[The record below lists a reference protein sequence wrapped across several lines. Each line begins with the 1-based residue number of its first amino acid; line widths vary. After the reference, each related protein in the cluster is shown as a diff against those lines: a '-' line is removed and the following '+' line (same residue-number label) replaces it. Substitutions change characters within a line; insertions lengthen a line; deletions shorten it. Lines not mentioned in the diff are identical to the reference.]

1 MKTTLTDRYV
11 YAVTRRLPQEQ
22 REDVGRELRASIEDM
37 VDGHGAEVSAVAA
50 ERAALTDLGDPA
62 RLAADYANGPH
73 ALIGPALYF
82 DYLRLLKLLLTVIP
96 LVAGAFALA
105 ADLIEG
111 AGSVVGVVL
120 SAGFAAGF
128 AAIQVCF
135 WTTLGFVIAERQ
147 SGGEPVRIAGPWSP
161 DRLDE
166 VPDRQIGLGETLWG
180 AGMLVV
186 LISLVPFERYN
197 PSITS
202 REGIDVPT
210 FLPSFWNGWAYYAVA
225 VFTAMLLLEV
235 VKYRAG
241 RWNLRLASANLGL
254 NVAFGVP
261 GVWLLLT
268 DRLVNPAAQ
277 RALQEWLGWSREPIN
292 LTAVAVVV
300 VLLLVWD
307 TADGF
312 LKSRR

>member
-1 MKTTLTDRYV
+1 MTTLTDRYV

-37 VDGHGAEVSAVAA
+37 VDGSESDLNAAEA
-50 ERAALTDLGDPA
+50 ERAALTGLGDPA

-96 LVAGAFALA
+96 LVAGAVALA
-105 ADLIEG
+105 AELIEG
-111 AGSVVGVVL
+111 VESVVGLAFPAV
-120 SAGFAAGF
+120 AAAGF

-147 SGGEPVRIAGPWSP
+147 SGGETARIGGPWTP

-186 LISLVPFERYN
+186 LISLLPFERYN
-197 PSITS
+197 PAITT
-202 REGIDVPT
+202 RAGAEVPT
-210 FLPSFWNGWAYYAVA
+210 FLPSFWHGWVWYFLA
-225 VFTAMLLLEV
+225 VFVAMLLLEV
-235 VKYRAG
+235 AKYRAG
-241 RWNLRLASANLGL
+241 RWNLPMALANLGL
-254 NVAFGVP
+254 NAVFGVP
-261 GVWLLLT
+261 AVWLLLT

-277 RALQEWLGWSREPIN
+277 QALQEWLGWSREPIN
-292 LTAVAVVV
+292 LTAVSVVV
-300 VLLLVWD
+300 VLVLAWD
-307 TADGF
+307 TVEGL

>member
-37 VDGHGAEVSAVAA
+37 VDGRGAEVGAAEA

-82 DYLRLLKLLLTVIP
+82 DYLRLLKLLLTIIP
-96 LVAGAFALA
+96 LVAGALALA
-105 ADLIEG
+105 AELIDGVE
-111 AGSVVGVVL
+111 SVVGL
-120 SAGFAAGF
+120 AFSAASAAGF
-128 AAIQVCF
+128 AAVQVCF
-135 WTTLGFVIAERQ
+135 WTTIGFVIAERQ
-147 SGGEPVRIAGPWSP
+147 SGDEPVRIGGSWSP
-161 DRLDE
+161 DRLAE
-166 VPDRQIGLGETLWG
+166 LPDRQISLAETLGG
-180 AGMLVV
+180 AGALVIA
-186 LISLVPFERYN
+186 ISLLPFQRYN
-197 PSITS
+197 PAITT
-202 REGIDVPT
+202 RAGEDVPT
-210 FLPSFWNGWAYYAVA
+210 FLPSFWDGWAYYFVV
-225 VFTAMLLLEV
+225 VFVAMLLLEV

-241 RWNLRLASANLGL
+241 RWNLRMASANLGL